1 MDFPIMPQLKNKRK
15 TFSILFHA
23 SGLRRV
29 LDLSH
34 IMRGFCFT
42 TAPLADYLRNFAFK
56 NK

>member
-23 SGLRRV
+23 SGLRHV

-42 TAPLADYLRNFAFK
+42 TAPLADYLRNFAV
-56 NK
+56 